1 MPSRPSNCGTVR
13 FARDV
18 SQQSAGSCSPG
29 VLLQNCKCL
38 LRRGDARFPAAAA
51 RCTRC
56 PAAGAAGCSRCTA
69 SRHPSGQHCA
79 TATSPAGGIAT
90 AGIWGSEHG
99 AGRAEQGRRRRHN
112 DLRRKA
118 VGHIQSTVRFAGS
131 ILESQRAAMGRPAK
145 RAKAAPTEGGELARA
160 LNWLNS
166 YNKVLN
172 YEQMKQGARTGC
184 RSAGCRSAPVSS
196 RALFAPGCANST
208 C

>member
-1 MPSRPSNCGTVR
+1 M
-13 FARDV
+13 
-18 SQQSAGSCSPG
+18 
-29 VLLQNCKCL
+29 
-38 LRRGDARFPAAAA
+38 
-51 RCTRC
+51 
-56 PAAGAAGCSRCTA
+56 
-69 SRHPSGQHCA
+69 
-79 TATSPAGGIAT
+79 
-90 AGIWGSEHG
+90 
-99 AGRAEQGRRRRHN
+99 
-112 DLRRKA
+112 
-118 VGHIQSTVRFAGS
+118 GHIQSTVRFAGS

-166 YNKVLN
+166 YNKVLD